1 METNIYVW
9 FFGRSM
15 GVISGMTGS
24 GGTVGAVVTQLLL
37 FSGSQKWP
45 TQTGI
50 SLMGVM
56 MILCTIPISFIYFPQ
71 WGGMFC
77 GPSSIDLYSINGDE
91 NQHYHLLS

>member
-1 METNIYVW
+1 
-9 FFGRSM
+9 M

-37 FSGSQKWP
+37 FSGDTKFS

-56 MILCTIPISFIYFPQ
+56 MIVSTLSLTTIYFRDG
-71 WGGMFC
+71 GGMFC
-77 GPSSIDLYSINGDE
+77 GSSDYDYQPLP
-91 NQHYHLLS
+91 